1 MNTFDAAILTFLNQF
16 AHQSHFIDGAINSVA
31 FNHILKGG
39 LIVAVCWWVWFQPD
53 PSNTKKNR
61 EIVIAAFA
69 SAVVAVI
76 VGRLMAAYMPF
87 RLRPVQT
94 TDIDFVLPYG
104 VTNDYFRGW
113 NSFPSDHAMVFVA
126 ISTCLWF
133 VSRKLGAI
141 VTLYVAV
148 VVLLPRVYLGL
159 HYPTDVIGGAVIGAI
174 FAEIACLPKVR
185 RLMASPIL
193 RWMNA
198 HPASFYTCFLL
209 FSEGM
214 ATLFDPLR
222 HLGQYLN
229 LFSYL
234 TPSVR

>member
-1 MNTFDAAILTFLNQF
+1 MNGFDAAILTFLNQF
-16 AHQSHFIDGAINSVA
+16 ARQSHFLDGVINAVA
-31 FNHILKGG
+31 FNHLLKGG
-39 LIVAVCWWVWFQPD
+39 LMVAVCWWVWFQPG
-53 PSNTKKNR
+53 PSNTKNR

-76 VGRLMAAYMPF
+76 VGRLMASYIPF

-94 TDIDFVLPYG
+94 TNIGFVLPYG

-113 NSFPSDHAMVFVA
+113 NSFPSDHAMVFFA

-133 VSRKLGAI
+133 VSRRLGAI

-148 VVLLPRVYLGL
+148 VVILPRVYLGL
-159 HYPTDVIGGAVIGAI
+159 HYPTDVIGGAVIGVL

-185 RLMASPIL
+185 SLMASPML
-193 RWMNA
+193 RWMDA

-222 HLGQYLN
+222 RLGQYLN
-229 LFSYL
+229 LFS
-234 TPSVR
+234 